1 MLKNE
6 FHRLLQRQLKKSG
19 LDITKD
25 PKYADFLNVV
35 NDAYKS
41 FDKDV
46 KHIENILEESSKEL
60 FVANQKLTR
69 PRLALFPFFRLKAL
83 IQQYNAS

>member
-1 MLKNE
+1 MNN
-6 FHRLLQRQLKKSG
+6 S
-19 LDITKD
+19 
-25 PKYADFLNVV
+25 KYTDFLNMV

-60 FVANQKLTR
+60 FIANQKLISERDNT
-69 PRLALFPFFRLKAL
+69 LTKLE
-83 IQQYNAS
+83 Q